1 MLPGTAAEIEHPPG
15 SPLSQRLQQ
24 KGGFPSDPVRPGYKA
39 PVFQPGI
46 GIVSLSS
53 PLRFPLALFQSI
65 PVLIH
70 VSESTA
76 RQETCR
82 IPGVRILRAVE
93 PGDRRVCLFDFDG
106 TLSLIRE
113 GWQAVMIDYFVEE
126 LAGTG
131 TSEPESEL
139 RALVEDFV
147 ARLTGKQTIY
157 QMFRL
162 GEELEK
168 RGVPAGDPVVRK
180 HEYHARLW
188 AVIRDRVRGLEDGRS
203 SPEDWLLPGSRDLL
217 EALSE
222 AGLSLY
228 LASGTDLEFVRR
240 EVGLLQLDRFFGDRI
255 FGALDRYRDFSKRML
270 IEQIFSQVGIRGDQ
284 LVAFGDGYVEI
295 EETRK
300 VGGIAIG
307 VASNEKTRNGCDPWK
322 VHRLT
327 EAGADALI
335 PDFRDLEAILGFLSI
350 RPEGD
355 RP

>member
-1 MLPGTAAEIEHPPG
+1 
-15 SPLSQRLQQ
+15 
-24 KGGFPSDPVRPGYKA
+24 
-39 PVFQPGI
+39 
-46 GIVSLSS
+46 
-53 PLRFPLALFQSI
+53 
-65 PVLIH
+65 
-70 VSESTA
+70 
-76 RQETCR
+76 
-82 IPGVRILRAVE
+82 VRILRAVE

-131 TSEPESEL
+131 TSEPESDL

-157 QMFRL
+157 QMLRL

-168 RGVPAGDPVVRK
+168 RGVPAGDPVIRK
-180 HEYHARLW
+180 HEYHRRLW
-188 AVIRDRVRGLEDGRS
+188 TVIRDRVRGLEEGRYT
-203 SPEDWLLPGSRDLL
+203 PEDWLLPGSRELL
-217 EALSE
+217 EALSK

-228 LASGTDLEFVRR
+228 LASGTDLDFVRR
-240 EVGLLQLDRFFGDRI
+240 EVRLLQLDPFFGDRV

-270 IEQIFSQVGIRGDQ
+270 IEQIFSRVGISGDQ

-307 VASNEKTRNGCDPWK
+307 VASNEKTRNGFDAWK

-335 PDFRDLEAILGFLSI
+335 PDFMDLEAILDYLSI
-350 RPEGD
+350 QPQGVR
-355 RP
+355 